1 MHCTV
6 AVCNVGTVFLCRVTG
21 VCFLSSDNEVEV
33 DKIVALFC
41 VWNSSEC
48 KMLSNFLLRD

>member
-6 AVCNVGTVFLCRVTG
+6 AVCNVGTVYLYG
-21 VCFLSSDNEVEV
+21 VIGACFLSSSNEVEV
-33 DKIVALFC
+33 DKIVAVFC

-48 KMLSNFLLRD
+48 KIVSNFLRD